1 LNVEQK
7 LSYLVEN
14 NLINIDS
21 DLFCGKENKTKL
33 VENLLQIKSDPVNH
47 LKILLRRIEENII
60 ELDSSDQRTIN
71 QYFINSNG
79 DNKIKLNV
87 QLNLKKVKILY
98 QLEKNNET
106 IRKTTMLIK
115 KKTKRIKW

>member
-33 VENLLQIKSDPVNH
+33 VENLLQIWKSDPVNH

-87 QLNLKKVKILY
+87 QVKFDEESEDSLPTGKK
-98 QLEKNNET
+98 
-106 IRKTTMLIK
+106 
-115 KKTKRIKW
+115 

>member
-1 LNVEQK
+1 MYKKDLNVEQK

-33 VENLLQIKSDPVNH
+33 VENPLQIWKSDPVNH

-60 ELDSSDQRTIN
+60 ELD
-71 QYFINSNG
+71 
-79 DNKIKLNV
+79 
-87 QLNLKKVKILY
+87 
-98 QLEKNNET
+98 
-106 IRKTTMLIK
+106 
-115 KKTKRIKW
+115 RIKEQ